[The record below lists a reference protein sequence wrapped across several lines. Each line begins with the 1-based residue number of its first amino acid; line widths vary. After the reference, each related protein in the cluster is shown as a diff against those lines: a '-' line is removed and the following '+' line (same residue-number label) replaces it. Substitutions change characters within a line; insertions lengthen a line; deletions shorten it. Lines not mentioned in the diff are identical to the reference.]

1 MAKILRIGTR
11 DSALAMWQAETVQS
25 QLAAQGI
32 QSELIPVKSLGDLKL
47 DQPLYQLGVSGVFT
61 KTLDVALLAG
71 EIDLAVHSYKDVPTV
86 LAQGISKAAVLKRAS
101 TADVLVH
108 KSPNFTTSGLQIA
121 TSSLRRKAQWL
132 AKYPQHELVDIRGN
146 VQTRLEKLANNS
158 WGGAIFAAAGLAR
171 LDLLP
176 ENAMRLDWM
185 VPAPA
190 QGAMV
195 VVAQSAHTALLEK
208 LSVLNDPQTALC
220 TQIEREFLNELE
232 GGCTAP
238 IGALA
243 TTTQD
248 QLHFI
253 GVLHSLDGKQHI
265 ETNTFVPLDQ
275 APGYGRKMAQK
286 ILSQGGK
293 ALMAEIKKTLG
304 TD

>member
-1 MAKILRIGTR
+1 MAKPLRIGTR

-25 QLAAQGI
+25 QLAAHGI

-47 DQPLYQLGVSGVFT
+47 DQPLYELGVSGVFT

-86 LAQGISKAAVLKRAS
+86 LAQGISTAAVLKRAS

-108 KSPNFTTSGLQIA
+108 KSPNFNTKGLQIA

-132 AKYPQHELVDIRGN
+132 AKYPHHQLVDIRGN
-146 VQTRLEKLANNS
+146 VQTRLEKLTHHS

-195 VVAQSAHTALLEK
+195 VVAQSAHTALLEE

-248 QLHFI
+248 QMHFR
-253 GVLHSLDGKQHI
+253 GVLHSLDGKQHL

>member
-1 MAKILRIGTR
+1 MAKTLRIGTR
-11 DSALAMWQAETVQS
+11 DSALAMWQAKTVQS
-25 QLAAQGI
+25 QLATHRIA
-32 QSELIPVKSLGDLKL
+32 SELVPVKSLGDLKL
-47 DQPLYQLGVSGVFT
+47 DQPLYELGVTGVFT
-61 KTLDVALLAG
+61 KTLDLALLAG

-86 LAQGISKAAVLKRAS
+86 LAKGLSTAAVLKRAS

-108 KSPNFTTSGLQIA
+108 KSPDFTTSGLQIA

-132 AKYPQHELVDIRGN
+132 AKYPEHQLVDIRGN

-195 VVAQSAHTALLEK
+195 VVAQSAHTVLLEE
-208 LSVLNDPQTALC
+208 LSVLNDFQTALC

-238 IGALA
+238 IGALC

-293 ALMAEIKKTLG
+293 ALMAEIKKALS
-304 TD
+304 

>member
-1 MAKILRIGTR
+1 MAKTLRIGTR
-11 DSALAMWQAETVQS
+11 DSALAMWQAKTVQS
-25 QLAAQGI
+25 QLAAHGI
-32 QSELIPVKSLGDLKL
+32 ASELVPVKSLGDLKL
-47 DQPLYQLGVSGVFT
+47 DQPLYELGVTGVFT
-61 KTLDVALLAG
+61 KTLDLALLAG

-86 LAQGISKAAVLKRAS
+86 LAKGLSTAAVLKRAS

-108 KSPNFTTSGLQIA
+108 KSPDFTTSGLQIA

-132 AKYPQHELVDIRGN
+132 AKYPEHQLVDIRGN

-195 VVAQSAHTALLEK
+195 VVAQSAHTVLLEE
-208 LSVLNDPQTALC
+208 LSVLNDFQTALC

-238 IGALA
+238 IGALC

-293 ALMAEIKKTLG
+293 ALMAEIKKAIS
-304 TD
+304 

>member
-1 MAKILRIGTR
+1 
-11 DSALAMWQAETVQS
+11 
-25 QLAAQGI
+25 
-32 QSELIPVKSLGDLKL
+32 
-47 DQPLYQLGVSGVFT
+47 
-61 KTLDVALLAG
+61 LAG
-71 EIDLAVHSYKDVPTV
+71 EIDLAVHSFKDVPTV
-86 LAQGISKAAVLKRAS
+86 LAKGISKAAVLKRAS

-108 KSPNFTTSGLQIA
+108 KTPDFTTPGLQIA

-195 VVAQSAHTALLEK
+195 VVAQSAHSTLLEE

-304 TD
+304 TN

>member
-1 MAKILRIGTR
+1 MAKGLST
-11 DSALAMWQAETVQS
+11 
-25 QLAAQGI
+25 
-32 QSELIPVKSLGDLKL
+32 
-47 DQPLYQLGVSGVFT
+47 
-61 KTLDVALLAG
+61 
-71 EIDLAVHSYKDVPTV
+71 
-86 LAQGISKAAVLKRAS
+86 AAVLKRAS

-108 KSPNFTTSGLQIA
+108 KTPDFTASGLQIA

-195 VVAQSAHTALLEK
+195 VVAQSAHTALLEE
-208 LSVLNDPQTALC
+208 LSVLNDPQSALC

-293 ALMAEIKKTLG
+293 ALMAEIKKALA
-304 TD
+304 

>member
-1 MAKILRIGTR
+1 MAKTLRIGTR
-11 DSALAMWQAETVQS
+11 DSALAMWQAKTVQNE
-25 QLAAQGI
+25 LNAYGI
-32 QSELIPVKSLGDLKL
+32 ASELVPVKSLGDLKL
-47 DQPLYQLGVSGVFT
+47 DKPLYELGVSGVFT

-86 LAQGISKAAVLKRAS
+86 LAKGLSTAAVLKRAS

-108 KSPNFTTSGLQIA
+108 KTPDFTTSGLQIA

-195 VVAQSAHTALLEK
+195 VVAQSAHTVLLEE
-208 LSVLNDPQTALC
+208 LSVLNDSQTALC

-238 IGALA
+238 IGALC

-253 GVLHSLDGKQHI
+253 GVLHSLDGKQYI

-293 ALMAEIKKTLG
+293 ALMAEIKKALS
-304 TD
+304 